1 MNTQYQTLRRAAFL
15 SLLVALGLPAV
26 VAAQPPAELREIVV
40 HDRER
45 GELSPGTQ
53 APTPEQL
60 MTAIESNTAPTTLVA
75 LLEYG
80 ERVECHACVPLLQ
93 RAVLEHR
100 DPEVRRISAW
110 WLRHRI
116 FALAPIMAQMQDV
129 LASDASATRRARAA
143 MALGEFMDPAAFT
156 PLRDAAMGDGDSGVR
171 AAAVTALGRLNHS
184 GRGLGRRDPD
194 ALGAPA
200 RDLPRGGGGAG
211 AAGHARDRHQRAGAS
226 GGGVGPRSHRRRER
240 AGCASRGRD
249 GRELLAGPE
258 RDRGRARDALSA
270 LAESTY
276 ERAGGSDERRG
287 PRSLADSEARTCAV
301 DVDVDVRARVN
312 GDESRLRDDRH
323 ARRWSRRLR
332 DPRLSRSRTSRE
344 ER

>member
-184 GRGLGRRDPD
+184 GANPILSVALRDAAVEVRRAAISQVLVVNFFRDHDALLGSLVDTDDEIRMRSARLLGTFRVAEAVPALQGMLETDTNERVRQAAAWALGRIGGESARG
-194 ALGAPA
+194 AL
-200 RDLPRGGGGAG
+200 R
-211 AAGHARDRHQRAGAS
+211 AAAAAESSSLVQNAIE
-226 GGGVGPRSHRRRER
+226 V
-240 AGCASRGRD
+240 
-249 GRELLAGPE
+249 
-258 RDRGRARDALSA
+258 A
-270 LAESTY
+270 LAM
-276 ERAGGSDERRG
+276 R
-287 PRSLADSEARTCAV
+287 
-301 DVDVDVRARVN
+301 
-312 GDESRLRDDRH
+312 
-323 ARRWSRRLR
+323 
-332 DPRLSRSRTSRE
+332 
-344 ER
+344 

>member
-1 MNTQYQTLRRAAFL
+1 MNTQYQTLQRAAFL

-156 PLRDAAMGDGDSGVR
+156 PLRDAAMGDGDAGVR

-184 GRGLGRRDPD
+184 GANPILSAALSDAAVEVRRAALSQVLVVNFFRDHDALLGALVDSDDEIRMRSARLLGTFRVAEAVPALQGMLETDTNVRVRQAAAWALGRIGGESARG
-194 ALGAPA
+194 AL
-200 RDLPRGGGGAG
+200 R
-211 AAGHARDRHQRAGAS
+211 AAATVESSSLVQNAIE
-226 GGGVGPRSHRRRER
+226 V
-240 AGCASRGRD
+240 
-249 GRELLAGPE
+249 
-258 RDRGRARDALSA
+258 A
-270 LAESTY
+270 LAM
-276 ERAGGSDERRG
+276 R
-287 PRSLADSEARTCAV
+287 
-301 DVDVDVRARVN
+301 
-312 GDESRLRDDRH
+312 
-323 ARRWSRRLR
+323 
-332 DPRLSRSRTSRE
+332 
-344 ER
+344 

>member
-156 PLRDAAMGDGDSGVR
+156 PLRDAAMGDGDAGVR

-184 GRGLGRRDPD
+184 GANPILSAALSDAAVEVRRAALSQVLVVNFFRDHDALLGALVDSDDEIRMRSARLLGTFRVAEAVPALQGMLETDTNVRVRQAAAWALGRIGGESARG
-194 ALGAPA
+194 AL
-200 RDLPRGGGGAG
+200 R
-211 AAGHARDRHQRAGAS
+211 AAATVESSSLVQNAIE
-226 GGGVGPRSHRRRER
+226 V
-240 AGCASRGRD
+240 
-249 GRELLAGPE
+249 
-258 RDRGRARDALSA
+258 A
-270 LAESTY
+270 LAM
-276 ERAGGSDERRG
+276 R
-287 PRSLADSEARTCAV
+287 
-301 DVDVDVRARVN
+301 
-312 GDESRLRDDRH
+312 
-323 ARRWSRRLR
+323 
-332 DPRLSRSRTSRE
+332 
-344 ER
+344 

>member
-26 VAAQPPAELREIVV
+26 VAAQPPTELREIVV

-156 PLRDAAMGDGDSGVR
+156 PLRDAAMGDGDAGVR

-184 GRGLGRRDPD
+184 GANTILSAALGDAAVEVRRAALSQVLVVNFFRDHDALLGALVDSDDEIRMRSARLLGTFRVAEAVPALQGMLETDTNVRVRQAAAWALGRIGGESARG
-194 ALGAPA
+194 AL
-200 RDLPRGGGGAG
+200 RS
-211 AAGHARDRHQRAGAS
+211 AATVESSSLVQNAIE
-226 GGGVGPRSHRRRER
+226 V
-240 AGCASRGRD
+240 
-249 GRELLAGPE
+249 
-258 RDRGRARDALSA
+258 A
-270 LAESTY
+270 LAM
-276 ERAGGSDERRG
+276 R
-287 PRSLADSEARTCAV
+287 
-301 DVDVDVRARVN
+301 
-312 GDESRLRDDRH
+312 
-323 ARRWSRRLR
+323 
-332 DPRLSRSRTSRE
+332 
-344 ER
+344 

>member
-93 RAVLEHR
+93 RAVLDHR

-156 PLRDAAMGDGDSGVR
+156 PLRDAAMGDGDAGVR

-184 GRGLGRRDPD
+184 GANPILSVALRDAAVEVRRAAISQVLVVNFFRDHDALLGSLVDTDDEIRMRSARLLGTFRVAEAVPALQGMLETDTNERVRQAAAWALGRIGGESARG
-194 ALGAPA
+194 AL
-200 RDLPRGGGGAG
+200 R
-211 AAGHARDRHQRAGAS
+211 AAATAESSSLVQNAIE
-226 GGGVGPRSHRRRER
+226 V
-240 AGCASRGRD
+240 
-249 GRELLAGPE
+249 
-258 RDRGRARDALSA
+258 A
-270 LAESTY
+270 LAM
-276 ERAGGSDERRG
+276 R
-287 PRSLADSEARTCAV
+287 
-301 DVDVDVRARVN
+301 
-312 GDESRLRDDRH
+312 
-323 ARRWSRRLR
+323 
-332 DPRLSRSRTSRE
+332 
-344 ER
+344 

>member
-26 VAAQPPAELREIVV
+26 VAAQPPTELREIVV

-184 GRGLGRRDPD
+184 GANPILSAAMRDAAVEVRRAALSQVLVVNFFRDHDALLGALVDSDDEIRMRSARLLGTFRVAEAVPALQGMLETDTNVRVRQAAAWALGRIGGESARG
-194 ALGAPA
+194 AL
-200 RDLPRGGGGAG
+200 R
-211 AAGHARDRHQRAGAS
+211 AAATVESSSLVQNAIE
-226 GGGVGPRSHRRRER
+226 V
-240 AGCASRGRD
+240 
-249 GRELLAGPE
+249 
-258 RDRGRARDALSA
+258 A
-270 LAESTY
+270 LAM
-276 ERAGGSDERRG
+276 R
-287 PRSLADSEARTCAV
+287 
-301 DVDVDVRARVN
+301 
-312 GDESRLRDDRH
+312 
-323 ARRWSRRLR
+323 
-332 DPRLSRSRTSRE
+332 
-344 ER
+344 

>member
-184 GRGLGRRDPD
+184 GANPILSVALRDAAVEVRRAAISQVLVVNFFRDHDALLSSLVDTDDEIRMRSARLLGTFRVAEAVPALQGMLETDTNERVRQAAAWALGRIGGESARG
-194 ALGAPA
+194 AL
-200 RDLPRGGGGAG
+200 R
-211 AAGHARDRHQRAGAS
+211 AAATAESSSLVQNAIE
-226 GGGVGPRSHRRRER
+226 V
-240 AGCASRGRD
+240 
-249 GRELLAGPE
+249 
-258 RDRGRARDALSA
+258 A
-270 LAESTY
+270 LAM
-276 ERAGGSDERRG
+276 R
-287 PRSLADSEARTCAV
+287 
-301 DVDVDVRARVN
+301 
-312 GDESRLRDDRH
+312 
-323 ARRWSRRLR
+323 
-332 DPRLSRSRTSRE
+332 
-344 ER
+344 

>member
-184 GRGLGRRDPD
+184 GANPILAVALRDAAVEVRRAAISQVLVVNFFRDHDALLGSLVDSDDEIRMRSARLLGTFRVAEAVPALQGMLETDTNVRVRQAAAWALGRIGGESARG
-194 ALGAPA
+194 AL
-200 RDLPRGGGGAG
+200 R
-211 AAGHARDRHQRAGAS
+211 AAATAESSSLVQNAIE
-226 GGGVGPRSHRRRER
+226 V
-240 AGCASRGRD
+240 
-249 GRELLAGPE
+249 
-258 RDRGRARDALSA
+258 A
-270 LAESTY
+270 LAM
-276 ERAGGSDERRG
+276 R
-287 PRSLADSEARTCAV
+287 
-301 DVDVDVRARVN
+301 
-312 GDESRLRDDRH
+312 
-323 ARRWSRRLR
+323 
-332 DPRLSRSRTSRE
+332 
-344 ER
+344 

>member
-184 GRGLGRRDPD
+184 GANPILSVALRDAAVEVRRAAISQVLVVNFFRDHDALLGSLVDTDDEIRMRSARLLGTFRVAEAVPALQGMLETDTNERVRQAAAWALGRIGGESARG
-194 ALGAPA
+194 AL
-200 RDLPRGGGGAG
+200 R
-211 AAGHARDRHQRAGAS
+211 AAATAESSSLVQNAIE
-226 GGGVGPRSHRRRER
+226 V
-240 AGCASRGRD
+240 
-249 GRELLAGPE
+249 
-258 RDRGRARDALSA
+258 A
-270 LAESTY
+270 LAM
-276 ERAGGSDERRG
+276 R
-287 PRSLADSEARTCAV
+287 
-301 DVDVDVRARVN
+301 
-312 GDESRLRDDRH
+312 
-323 ARRWSRRLR
+323 
-332 DPRLSRSRTSRE
+332 
-344 ER
+344 

>member
-156 PLRDAAMGDGDSGVR
+156 PLRDAAMGDGDAGVR

-184 GRGLGRRDPD
+184 GANPILSVALRDAAVEVRRAAISQVLVVNFFRDHDALLGSLVDTDDEIRMRSARLLGTFRVAEAVPALQGMLETDTNERVRQAAAWALGRIGGESARG
-194 ALGAPA
+194 AL
-200 RDLPRGGGGAG
+200 R
-211 AAGHARDRHQRAGAS
+211 AAATAESSSLVQNAIE
-226 GGGVGPRSHRRRER
+226 V
-240 AGCASRGRD
+240 
-249 GRELLAGPE
+249 
-258 RDRGRARDALSA
+258 A
-270 LAESTY
+270 LAM
-276 ERAGGSDERRG
+276 R
-287 PRSLADSEARTCAV
+287 
-301 DVDVDVRARVN
+301 
-312 GDESRLRDDRH
+312 
-323 ARRWSRRLR
+323 
-332 DPRLSRSRTSRE
+332 
-344 ER
+344 

>member
-184 GRGLGRRDPD
+184 GANPILSVALRDAAVEVRRAAISQVLVVNFFRDHDALLSSLVDTDDEIRMRSARLLGTFRVAEAVPALQGMLETDTNERVRQAAAWALGRIGGESARG
-194 ALGAPA
+194 AL
-200 RDLPRGGGGAG
+200 R
-211 AAGHARDRHQRAGAS
+211 AAATVESSSLVQNAIE
-226 GGGVGPRSHRRRER
+226 V
-240 AGCASRGRD
+240 
-249 GRELLAGPE
+249 
-258 RDRGRARDALSA
+258 A
-270 LAESTY
+270 LAM
-276 ERAGGSDERRG
+276 R
-287 PRSLADSEARTCAV
+287 
-301 DVDVDVRARVN
+301 
-312 GDESRLRDDRH
+312 
-323 ARRWSRRLR
+323 
-332 DPRLSRSRTSRE
+332 
-344 ER
+344 